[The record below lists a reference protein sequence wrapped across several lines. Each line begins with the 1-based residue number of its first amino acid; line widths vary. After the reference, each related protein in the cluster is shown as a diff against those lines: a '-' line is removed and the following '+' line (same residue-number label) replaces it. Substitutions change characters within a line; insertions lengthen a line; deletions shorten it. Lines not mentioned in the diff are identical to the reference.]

1 MMSGDAT
8 ETHEY
13 REAFTKAGHRST
25 TALEL
30 RNRLAAVVRS
40 LETAAARHP
49 DDEVIRGHLSSCGT
63 RLARL
68 DSFIDDPEGFEGA
81 APAAAPG
88 GTPTRRKQAAS
99 ASASPSGSKGATPKL
114 SMFKLQAHLKE
125 QMNRQQQQQ
134 QQQQQSSPA
143 SKGSP
148 FDSLR
153 REILAHLHS
162 EIFKDRRMSTP
173 PTRLPFAEVKYFDS
187 ASSVRRNLM
196 AAPRAVIQTALDDP
210 NVYLQSPDLSSS
222 QGWN

>member
-1 MMSGDAT
+1 M
-8 ETHEY
+8 
-13 REAFTKAGHRST
+13 R
-25 TALEL
+25 TA
-30 RNRLAAVVRS
+30 RC
-40 LETAAARHP
+40 
-49 DDEVIRGHLSSCGT
+49 RGW
-63 RLARL
+63 
-68 DSFIDDPEGFEGA
+68 
-81 APAAAPG
+81 
-88 GTPTRRKQAAS
+88 RKWRMLVSAS
-99 ASASPSGSKGATPKL
+99 ASASPSGSKEATPKL

-210 NVYLQSPDLSSS
+210 NVYLQSTDLSSS

>member
-49 DDEVIRGHLSSCGT
+49 DDEVVRGHLSSCGI

-68 DSFIDDPEGFEGA
+68 DSFIDDPEGFEGTA
-81 APAAAPG
+81 SV
-88 GTPTRRKQAAS
+88 GTPTRNRADPS
-99 ASASPSGSKGATPKL
+99 SSSASPSGKKGATPKL
-114 SMFKLQAHLKE
+114 SMFKLQANLMEKVK
-125 QMNRQQQQQ
+125 RQQEEQHQN
-134 QQQQQSSPA
+134 SPA
-143 SKGSP
+143 SKCSP

-153 REILAHLHS
+153 KEILAHLHS
-162 EIFKDRRMSTP
+162 EIFKVM
-173 PTRLPFAEVKYFDS
+173 K
-187 ASSVRRNLM
+187 
-196 AAPRAVIQTALDDP
+196 
-210 NVYLQSPDLSSS
+210 
-222 QGWN
+222 